1 MPMAKKLIRITS
13 RDNVAVAISPLVKG
27 DVLNI
32 DDITLTITTDVP
44 AGHKVALMPIRQGEK
59 IIKYGYP
66 IGAAKEYIEQG
77 SAVHTFNV
85 KTLLSEDAA
94 YTYDEE
100 MAKECLLE
108 NKAHAAHYNDQNI
121 PRINAYER
129 ADGQIGIRNALWI
142 VPTVGCVNQIS
153 KKLEAWGNENLQIPD
168 GVHAWIHPFGC
179 SQMGEDHEK
188 TRIILADLVHHP
200 NAGGVL
206 VIGLGCENNTMPA
219 FKELVGAVDES
230 RVKFMVCQDYEDE
243 IDEGKKLLSEIAE
256 QMAADKRTSVP
267 MSRLVVGMKCGGSDG
282 FSGITA
288 NPLVGR
294 FTNELVAMGGTAILT
309 EVPEMFGA
317 EQILMNR
324 AESREVFDDIVSMI
338 NGFKHYF
345 TSHGQVVYEN
355 PSPGNK
361 AGGITT
367 LEDKSLGCVQKGG
380 IAPVSAVLKYGQ
392 RVSKN
397 GMNLM
402 TGPGNDIVSTTVQTA
417 AGAHMILFTTGRG
430 TPLGAPVPTVK
441 IATNS
446 MLAEKKSNWI
456 DFNAGAM
463 LIEDPAKVT
472 DRFINF
478 VIEIANGEKKTRNE
492 ENGYMEISLFKDG
505 VIL

>member
-1 MPMAKKLIRITS
+1 MAKKLIRITDK
-13 RDNVAVAISPLVKG
+13 DNVAVALSPIVKG

-32 DDITLTITTDVP
+32 DGLTITSTMDIT
-44 AGHKVALMPIRQGEK
+44 AGHKIALFDIKKGEPV
-59 IIKYGYP
+59 IKYGYP
-66 IGAAKEYIEQG
+66 IGIAKEDIPVG

-85 KTLLSEDAA
+85 KTGLKEDAE
-94 YTYDEE
+94 YTYDEKTAEECTLE
-100 MAKECLLE
+100 MDEKKKGYPASRVPMI
-108 NKAHAAHYNDQNI
+108 Q
-121 PRINAYER
+121 AYER
-129 ADGQIGIRNALWI
+129 KNGKIGIRNALWI

-153 KKLEAWGNENLQIPD
+153 KKLEQWGNENLGLED
-168 GVHAWIHPFGC
+168 GVHAWVHPFGC
-179 SQMGEDHEK
+179 SQMGGDHEN
-188 TRIILADLVHHP
+188 TRIILADLVNHP

-206 VIGLGCENNTMPA
+206 VIGLGCENNTMPE
-219 FKELVGAVDES
+219 FKALCGDVDPE
-230 RVKFMVCQDYEDE
+230 RVKFMVCQEYEDE
-243 IDEGKKLLSEIAE
+243 IAEAEKLMKEIAE
-256 QMAADKRTSVP
+256 VMKKDSRTSVP

-324 AESREVFDDIVSMI
+324 AVNKDVFNDIVNMI

-380 IAPVSAVLKYGQ
+380 RAPVSAVLKYGE
-392 RVSKN
+392 RVHQN
-397 GMNLM
+397 GMNLL
-402 TGPGNDIVSTTVQTA
+402 TGPGNDIVSTTVQSA
-417 AGAHMILFTTGRG
+417 AGAHLILFTTGRG

-446 MLAEKKSNWI
+446 DLASRKSDWI

-463 LIEDPAKVT
+463 LQEDPEKVLA
-472 DRFINF
+472 DLVNLI
-478 VIEIANGEKKTRNE
+478 IAIANGEKRTKNE
-492 ENGYMEISLFKDG
+492 ENGYAEISIFKDG
-505 VIL
+505 VVL

>member
-1 MPMAKKLIRITS
+1 MAKKLIRITDK
-13 RDNVAVAISPLVKG
+13 DNVAVALSPIVKG

-32 DDITLTITTDVP
+32 DNLTITATMDIT
-44 AGHKVALMPIRQGEK
+44 AGHKISLFDIKKGEPV
-59 IIKYGYP
+59 IKYGYP
-66 IGAAKEYIEQG
+66 IGYAKEDIPVG

-85 KTLLSEDAA
+85 KTGLSEGAE
-94 YTYDEE
+94 YSYDEE
-100 MAKECLLE
+100 AAKECVLE
-108 NKAHAAHYNDQNI
+108 MEAKKREYTDEKV

-129 ADGQIGIRNALWI
+129 KNGKIGIRNALWI

-153 KKLEAWGNENLQIPD
+153 KKLEQWGNENLGLED

-179 SQMGEDHEK
+179 SQMGGDHEN
-188 TRIILADLVHHP
+188 TRVILADLVNHP

-206 VIGLGCENNTMPA
+206 VIGLGCENNTMPE
-219 FKELVGAVDES
+219 FKALCGDVDPQ
-230 RVKFMVCQDYEDE
+230 RVRFMVSQDYEDE
-243 IDEGKKLLSEIAE
+243 LEEAKKLLKEIAE
-256 QMAADKRTSVP
+256 VMKKDRRTSVP

-324 AESREVFDDIVSMI
+324 AVNKDVYTNIVDMI

-380 IAPVSAVLKYGQ
+380 RAPVSAVLKYGE
-392 RVSKN
+392 RVSEK
-397 GMNLM
+397 GMNLL
-402 TGPGNDIVSTTVQTA
+402 TGPGNDIVSTTVQSA

-430 TPLGAPVPTVK
+430 TPLGSPVPTVK
-441 IATNS
+441 IATNPD
-446 MLAEKKSNWI
+446 LAAKKSNWI

-463 LIEDPAKVT
+463 LTEDPEKVVS
-472 DRFINF
+472 DLINL
-478 VIEIANGEKKTRNE
+478 IIAIANGEKRTKNE
-492 ENGYMEISLFKDG
+492 ENGYMEISILKDG
-505 VIL
+505 VVL

>member
-1 MPMAKKLIRITS
+1 MARKLIRITDK
-13 RDNVAVAISPLVKG
+13 DNVAVALSSIVKG

-32 DDITLTITTDVP
+32 DGLTITSTMDITP
-44 AGHKVALMPIRQGEK
+44 GHKISLRDIKAGEPV
-59 IIKYGYP
+59 IKYGYP
-66 IGAAKEYIEQG
+66 IGYAKEDIPQG

-85 KTLLSEDAA
+85 RTGLSESAE
-94 YTYDEE
+94 YSYDEE
-100 MAKECLLE
+100 AARECLLE
-108 NKAHAAHYNDQNI
+108 AEEKKRGYTPDKI
-121 PRINAYER
+121 PTINAYER
-129 ADGQIGIRNALWI
+129 KNGKIGIRNSLWI

-153 KKLEAWGNENLQIPD
+153 KTLEAWGNENLGLED

-179 SQMGEDHEK
+179 SQMGGDHEN
-188 TRIILADLVHHP
+188 TRVILSDLVNHP

-206 VIGLGCENNTMPA
+206 VIGLGCENNTMPE
-219 FKELVGAVDES
+219 FKALCGDVDPE

-243 IDEGKKLLSEIAE
+243 LEEAKRLMSEIAE
-256 QMAADKRTSVP
+256 AMKKDRRTSVP
-267 MSRLVVGMKCGGSDG
+267 LSKLVVGMKCGGSDG

-294 FTNELVAMGGTAILT
+294 LTNELVAMGATAILT

-324 AESREVFDDIVSMI
+324 AENRDVYNDIVDMI

-367 LEDKSLGCVQKGG
+367 LEDKSLGCIQKGG
-380 IAPVSAVLKYGQ
+380 RAPVSAVLKYGE

-397 GMNLM
+397 GMNLL
-402 TGPGNDIVSTTVQTA
+402 TGPGNDIVSTTVQSA

-441 IATNS
+441 IATNPD
-446 MLAEKKSNWI
+446 LATKKANWI

-463 LIEDPAKVT
+463 LSEDAEKVT
-472 DRFINF
+472 NDLLHLI
-478 VIEIANGEKKTRNE
+478 IEIANGEKRTKNE
-492 ENGYMEISLFKDG
+492 ENGYSEISILKDG
-505 VIL
+505 VVL

>member
-1 MPMAKKLIRITS
+1 MAKKLIRITDK
-13 RDNVAVAISPLVKG
+13 DNVAVALSPIVKG

-32 DDITLTITTDVP
+32 DNLTITSTMDIT
-44 AGHKVALMPIRQGEK
+44 AGHKISLFNIKKGEPV
-59 IIKYGYP
+59 IKYGYP
-66 IGAAKEYIEQG
+66 IGYAKEDIPVG

-85 KTLLSEDAA
+85 KTGLSENAEYA
-94 YTYDEE
+94 YDEE
-100 MAKECLLE
+100 TAKECMAE
-108 NKAHAAHYNDQNI
+108 MDEKKKFYSANRV
-121 PRINAYER
+121 PMINAYER
-129 ADGQIGIRNALWI
+129 KNGKIGIRNALWI
-142 VPTVGCVNQIS
+142 VPTVGCVNQIA
-153 KKLEAWGNENLQIPD
+153 KHLEAWGNENLGLED
-168 GVHAWIHPFGC
+168 GVHAWTHPFGC
-179 SQMGEDHEK
+179 SQMGDDHQN
-188 TRIILADLVHHP
+188 TRAILADLVNHP

-206 VIGLGCENNTMPA
+206 VIGLGCENNTMPE
-219 FKELVGAVDES
+219 FKELCGDVDPE

-243 IDEGKKLLSEIAE
+243 EKEGEKLLKEIAVA
-256 QMAADKRTSVP
+256 MRGDKRTSVP

-324 AESREVFDDIVSMI
+324 AENEKVYEDIVDMI

-345 TSHGQVVYEN
+345 TAHGQVVYEN

-380 IAPVSAVLKYGQ
+380 RAPVSAVLKYGE
-392 RVSKN
+392 RVEKK
-397 GMNLM
+397 GMNLL
-402 TGPGNDIVSTTVQTA
+402 TGPGNDIVSTTVQSA

-441 IATNS
+441 ISSNTD
-446 MLAEKKSNWI
+446 LAERKSNWI

-463 LIEDPAKVT
+463 LSENPDKVVS
-472 DRFINF
+472 DFINL
-478 VIEIANGEKKTRNE
+478 IIAIANGEKRTKNE
-492 ENGYMEISLFKDG
+492 ENGYMEISILKDG
-505 VIL
+505 VVL